1 MCLEPIATI
10 NPLLVLHNN
19 VCMAKEVIDIN
30 VPPLTVLLV

>member
-1 MCLEPIATI
+1 MCLEPMVTN
-10 NPLLVLHNN
+10 NPLLVLHNK